1 MMLPLTGHMIKF
13 RVLAWVAVFII
24 SSLGLLIF
32 FALDQSQRNANT
44 VINMAE
50 SSIGNHV
57 NDQLQATAQAL
68 NEEIKTLLQQ
78 GFEPPLVVSS
88 ILASASGWE
97 FPMQRRDAR
106 DMLRSVLSAHQNVES
121 IYAHFESNAFDGLD
135 NFYRLDPQT
144 SSQQGTFE
152 LYWVRE
158 DEGIVFVPTPD
169 PSIKYDSTLD
179 RFGIRKAEW
188 YLCPF
193 ETQQPCVTDP
203 YYWETVPGVPVLMV
217 SLTFPI
223 IKHEQFIGIAGAD
236 INVST
241 LQKKLVELSGSIFD
255 GDAQVTLLTQNNRI
269 IASNYFDESLGEFI
283 DVIDEGLVSELE
295 EEQNSNGFI
304 ILNMPLFFANVDWTL
319 VIKVPTENVYGSVV
333 ELTNRIHVNHL
344 NTQIKLVIAAVVIM
358 LVSLL
363 IGVSFVRS
371 RENIT
376 QKLNDTLVTL
386 KKTQEELIQS
396 EKLASLGE
404 LVAGVAH
411 ELNTP
416 IGNAVMA
423 ASTLKSE
430 VKTFNQEIEQGLKR
444 SSLTQFIGNADE
456 ASLIILRNLEKAS
469 TLITGFKQVAVDQT
483 SMNKRHFC
491 ITEVLDEVM
500 LMLHPTLKR
509 SVHHVEIDVI
519 DKVVMNSYPGPL
531 GQVLI
536 NLVQNA
542 LVHAFDETPG
552 VIKIRVAKSKK
563 HPGMVDILVNDNGR
577 GISDNHLKRIF
588 DPFFTTNMG
597 GGGTGLGL
605 SVVHNSVIGILAG
618 KIDVTSQL
626 QQGSTFTISIP
637 IKVV

>member
-1 MMLPLTGHMIKF
+1 MMHSSTGQMIKF
-13 RVLAWVAVFII
+13 RVLVWVAVFII

-32 FALDQSQRNANT
+32 FALDQSQKNANK
-44 VINMAE
+44 VIKMAE
-50 SSIGNHV
+50 YSIGGHV
-57 NDQLQATAQAL
+57 NEQLQATAQAL
-68 NEEIKTLLQQ
+68 SEEIKSLLQY
-78 GFEPPLVVSS
+78 GFEPPFVVSS

-106 DMLRSVLSAHQNVES
+106 DMLKSVLAAHPNVES
-121 IYAHFESNAFDGLD
+121 IYAHFEPNAFDGLD
-135 NFYRLDPQT
+135 SFHRLDPQT
-144 SSQQGTFE
+144 SSREGTFE
-152 LYWVRE
+152 LYWVR
-158 DEGIVFVPTPD
+158 DNHSIVFVPTPD

-188 YLCPF
+188 YLCPL
-193 ETQQPCVTDP
+193 ETKQFCITDP
-203 YYWETVPGVPVLMV
+203 YYWETFPGAPVLMV
-217 SLTFPI
+217 SLTFPV
-223 IKHEQFIGIAGAD
+223 IKDEQFIGIAGAD

-241 LQKKLVELSGSIFD
+241 LQQKVLQLSRTIFD
-255 GDAQVTLLTQNNRI
+255 GDAQVTLLTQNDRI
-269 IASNYFDESLGEFI
+269 IASNHFDGQLGEFI
-283 DVIDEGLVSELE
+283 DLGEEGLVLDLE
-295 EEQNSNGFI
+295 EQSSNGFI
-304 ILNMPLFFANVDWTL
+304 LLRMPLLFANVHWTL
-319 VIKVPTENVYGSVV
+319 VIKVPSEKVYGSVV
-333 ELTNRIHVNHL
+333 ELTDRIHVNHL
-344 NTQIKLVIAAVVIM
+344 NTQIKLAIAAVVIM
-358 LVSLL
+358 VVSLL

-376 QKLNDTLVTL
+376 QQLNETLIAL
-386 KKTQEELIQS
+386 KRTQEELIQS
-396 EKLASLGE
+396 EKLASLGG

-423 ASTLKSE
+423 ASTLKSD
-430 VKTFNQEIEQGLKR
+430 VKTFNQEMEQGLKR

-469 TLITGFKQVAVDQT
+469 SLITGFKQVAVDQT
-483 SMNKRHFC
+483 SLNKRTFC

-500 LMLHPTLKR
+500 LMLNPTLKR
-509 SVHHVEIDVI
+509 SLHRVEIDVI
-519 DKVVMNSYPGPL
+519 DKVVMTSYPGPL

-552 VIKIRVAKSKK
+552 VIKIRVEKSKK
-563 HPGMVDILVNDNGR
+563 YPRMVDILVNDNGK

-605 SVVHNSVIGILAG
+605 SIVHNSVVGILAG
-618 KIDVTSQL
+618 KIDVISQR

-637 IKVV
+637 IKVI